1 MSVEPKAEV
10 APTSMVSMVSW
21 GAQDAPAI
29 LVPERHSARITGVPF
44 SRLPVR
50 LTLVGVRIV

>member
-1 MSVEPKAEV
+1 MEPKAEV

-21 GAQDAPAI
+21 GAQDAPAT

-44 SRLPVR
+44 NTVPVR